1 MAKLTF
7 KLRPPNGKNASI
19 QLVFNYGANKRLR
32 YSTGL
37 KVANSKNWDDGKM
50 RIKQVAEELH
60 KNEVNGKLN
69 NVTEILEKKYI
80 ELTVSENKVVDN
92 DILKDIC
99 DGILYPERLLKD
111 EPQQLEL
118 MPFYDWFLKNYEKN
132 PLPTTGSPIGKGTLR
147 TYRNALNKLKKFEKE
162 MYKLSYKKITLDFY
176 DDFLNWL
183 TDQNYSTNYIG
194 TIIKNLKTIM
204 NAAYDRDYHNN
215 MDYQKR
221 YFSIPSE
228 LVHNVF
234 LTNEELIKIFEY
246 DLSNEPT
253 YVTKNGLKMTKKVLD
268 RARDLFLIGAN
279 TGLRVSDFN
288 RLTEKNIITRN
299 GSKYIEIITKKNQK
313 SIAIPVNWMVEEIL
327 AKYEG
332 NPPHHMP
339 DQHIN
344 YCIKKVAEL
353 AGIDQPETK
362 EITKGGKK
370 VILNN
375 KKYELVANHTARRS
389 FCTNAYLSG
398 MPTIDIMAISGHSSE
413 KVFYNY
419 IKVSH
424 LERAEK
430 IGKHKFFT
438 DSNLKIVN
446 E

>member
-7 KLRPPNGKNASI
+7 KLRPSNGKNASI

-50 RIKQVAEELH
+50 RIKQVAEELY

-69 NVTEILEKKYI
+69 KVTEILEKKYI

-118 MPFYDWFLKNYEKN
+118 MPFFDWFLKNYEKN

-162 MYKLSYKKITLDFY
+162 MYRLSYKKITLDFY
-176 DDFLNWL
+176 DDFVNWL

-194 TIIKNLKTIM
+194 TIIKILKTIM
-204 NAAYDRDYHNN
+204 SAAFDRDYHNN
-215 MDYQKR
+215 MDFQKR
-221 YFSIPSE
+221 YFSKPSE
-228 LVHNVF
+228 LVYNVF
-234 LTNEELIKIFEY
+234 LNNDELIKIFEL

-253 YVTKNGLKMTKKVLD
+253 YVTENGLKMTQKVLD

-299 GSKYIEIITKKNQK
+299 GKKFIEVVTKKGNTT
-313 SIAIPVNWMVEEIL
+313 IAIPINWMVEEIL
-327 AKYEG
+327 TKNDG
-332 NPPHHMP
+332 IPPKSMP

-344 YCIKKVAEL
+344 YAIKKVAEL
-353 AGIDQPETK
+353 AGINNLETK

-370 VILNN
+370 VIINTSKFNLI
-375 KKYELVANHTARRS
+375 ANHTARRS
-389 FCTNAYLSG
+389 FCTNAYLSE
-398 MPTIDIMAISGHSSE
+398 MPTIDIMAISGHSNE

-424 LERAEK
+424 LQRAEK
-430 IGKHKFFT
+430 IGKHKFF
-438 DSNLKIVN
+438 SEGNLKIVN